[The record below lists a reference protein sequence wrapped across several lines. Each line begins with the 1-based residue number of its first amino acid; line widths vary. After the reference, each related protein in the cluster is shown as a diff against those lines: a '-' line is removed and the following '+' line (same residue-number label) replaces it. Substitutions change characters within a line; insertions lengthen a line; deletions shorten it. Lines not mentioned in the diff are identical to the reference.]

1 MEMVAIIGS
10 IVYKLLDAST
20 WSFMLKNIK
29 TFSLQITFYV
39 NVGVNDT
46 RYLNV
51 KSKKI
56 LNRRKNK

>member
-1 MEMVAIIGS
+1 MKMVTIFGS

-39 NVGVNDT
+39 NVCVNDKIFK
-46 RYLNV
+46 RENQKDF
-51 KSKKI
+51 KSKK
-56 LNRRKNK
+56 K